1 MSIYIFSH
9 VRTHTNTCT
18 GSSDSK
24 DSSFIAKDM
33 GSIPGSRRSPEK
45 GNGYPLQYSCL
56 KNFMDRE
63 AWQAPVHVVER
74 AGHDW
79 GRLPLFHIDLLSCQ
93 DTHTPQTLSLTLQI
107 SSVAQVSL
115 RFGKERAEWLH
126 CHRRKDKCNWKKSF
140 KNLEL
145 WMMHSK
151 LLQKLRKSW
160 SVLMNYISN
169 F

>member
-1 MSIYIFSH
+1 MSGHTQIH
-9 VRTHTNTCT
+9 VLVAQTVKTLPSLQKTWVWSL
-18 GSSDSK
+18 GQED
-24 DSSFIAKDM
+24 
-33 GSIPGSRRSPEK
+33 PLEK
-45 GNGYPLQYSCL
+45 GMDTPSSILAWRIPW
-56 KNFMDRE
+56 DRE
-63 AWQAPVHVVER
+63 AWQALVHVVKR

-115 RFGKERAEWLH
+115 RFGKERTEWLH

-151 LLQKLRKSW
+151 LLQNLRKSW